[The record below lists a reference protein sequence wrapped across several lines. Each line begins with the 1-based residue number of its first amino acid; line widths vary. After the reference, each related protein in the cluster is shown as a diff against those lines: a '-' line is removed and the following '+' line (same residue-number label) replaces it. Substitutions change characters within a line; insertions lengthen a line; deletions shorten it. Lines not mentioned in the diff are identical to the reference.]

1 MGIFYANRSLNR
13 AFGIVDKLGL
23 RAYACTSLINRKS
36 LIRLQNSRN
45 HQNMT
50 VALKVRMILLSQIDT
65 YAPRWRTRLVY
76 AVLLSIFALA
86 VLPLNRASALEPI
99 ESPDQYSLPADM
111 NGVHFYL
118 ITVDVGDKVWDN
130 FGHTALRV
138 IDENT
143 NTDVVF
149 NWGVFRVNG
158 GPVSFSYNFFKGIMN
173 YELGTQSPGQEFA
186 KYRSQE
192 RSVWQDRINLT
203 NPQKGILYRRLLWNL
218 QPENIVYPYQYF
230 FDNCTTRVRDYLD
243 EAVSH
248 KISSET
254 SRYALPSMTFR
265 DQIQGHYESV
275 ALVGFSLDVLMNSNI
290 EEPLSQ
296 WSEMFLPLKLRE
308 RLYLVE
314 SDVAEDGVLNKLL
327 SDPQE
332 IMSFAPP
339 TVETAPYQIAFVGL
353 LVPVLMLLLM
363 LKKIPMSYFATHSR
377 IGLKFPSINYRLLG
391 LLGIVT
397 ALFSGTYGILMLGSW
412 FVSEH
417 LDLHHNINL
426 LLFWPTD
433 LLGLIVA
440 MRWLVFCKPWPMT
453 HNSTPFL
460 NYYMMAHLL
469 SMMAYAGVTFLQL
482 VDQST
487 MDIAVYVLPGFAL
500 STVLIWLVGFEPV
513 KPKKNSS
520 DLSLS
525 SRRKGS
531 LW

>member
-1 MGIFYANRSLNR
+1 MIFPYQT
-13 AFGIVDKLGL
+13 GT
-23 RAYACTSLINRKS
+23 C
-36 LIRLQNSRN
+36 
-45 HQNMT
+45 
-50 VALKVRMILLSQIDT
+50 
-65 YAPRWRTRLVY
+65 APRWRTRRVY
-76 AVLLSIFALA
+76 AAFLSVFAIIA
-86 VLPLNRASALEPI
+86 VTVLPFNRASALEPI

-111 NGVHFYL
+111 DGVHFYL
-118 ITVDVGDKVWDN
+118 ITVDVGNKVWDN

-149 NWGVFRVNG
+149 NWGVFRING

-173 YELGTQSPGQEFA
+173 YELGTQSPSQEFA
-186 KYRSQE
+186 MYRSQE

-203 NPQKGILYRRLLWNL
+203 NPQKEILYRRLLWNM
-218 QPENIVYPYQYF
+218 QPENIVYSYQYF
-230 FDNCTTRVRDYLD
+230 FDNCTTRVRDYLN
-243 EAVSH
+243 EAL
-248 KISSET
+248 SSTIATQT
-254 SRYALPSMTFR
+254 SSYDLPSLTFR
-265 DQIQGHYESV
+265 DQVKGHYESV

-290 EEPLSQ
+290 EESLSQ
-296 WSEMFLPLKLRE
+296 WDEMFLPLKLRE

-314 SDVAEDGVLNKLL
+314 SDVAEDGVRNKLL

-332 IMSFAPP
+332 VMLFAPP
-339 TVETAPYQIAFVGL
+339 KVETDPYQIVSVGL
-353 LVPVLMLLLM
+353 LAPVLMLLLM

-377 IGLKFPSINYRLLG
+377 IGLKLPSINYRLLG

-397 ALFSGTYGILMLGSW
+397 ALFSGIYGILMLGSW

-433 LLGLIVA
+433 LLLLIVA
-440 MRWLVFCKPWPMT
+440 MRWLVFCKPWRMT

-460 NYYMMAHLL
+460 NYYMLAHLL

-487 MDIAVYVLPGFAL
+487 MDIAVHVLPGFAL
-500 STVLIWLVGFEPV
+500 FTVLIWLVGFEPAIPEN
-513 KPKKNSS
+513 KFF
-520 DLSLS
+520 
-525 SRRKGS
+525 
-531 LW
+531 

>member
-1 MGIFYANRSLNR
+1 MRVYS
-13 AFGIVDKLGL
+13 AFLLILLALGL
-23 RAYACTSLINRKS
+23 T
-36 LIRLQNSRN
+36 
-45 HQNMT
+45 
-50 VALKVRMILLSQIDT
+50 
-65 YAPRWRTRLVY
+65 
-76 AVLLSIFALA
+76 IFP
-86 VLPLNRASALEPI
+86 VSRASALEPI
-99 ESPDQYSLPADM
+99 ESPDQYALPADM
-111 NGVHFYL
+111 DGVHFYL

-149 NWGVFRVNG
+149 NWGLFRING

-173 YELGTQSPGQEFA
+173 YELGTQSPSQEFA
-186 KYRSQE
+186 MYRSQE
-192 RSVWQDRINLT
+192 RSVWQDKINLT
-203 NPQKGILYRRLLWNL
+203 NPQKEILYRRLLWNL

-230 FDNCTTRVRDYLD
+230 FDNCTTRVRDYLN
-243 EAVSH
+243 EAL
-248 KISSET
+248 SSRITAQT
-254 SRYALPSMTFR
+254 SNYDLPTLTFR
-265 DQIQGHYESV
+265 DQVQGHYESV
-275 ALVGFSLDVLMNSNI
+275 ALIGFSLDVLMNSNI
-290 EEPLSQ
+290 EAPLSQ
-296 WSEMFLPLKLRE
+296 WDEMFLPLKLRE
-308 RLYLVE
+308 RLYLIE
-314 SDVAEDGVLNKLL
+314 SDVAENGVRNKLL

-332 IMSFAPP
+332 IMLFAPP
-339 TVETAPYQIAFVGL
+339 TVETDPYQIASVGL
-353 LVPVLMLLLM
+353 LAPVLMLLLM

-397 ALFSGTYGILMLGSW
+397 ALFSGIYGILMLGSW
-412 FVSEH
+412 FVSQH

-482 VDQST
+482 IEQST

-500 STVLIWLVGFEPV
+500 FTVLIWLVGFEPA
-513 KPKKNSS
+513 KPKNKFF
-520 DLSLS
+520 
-525 SRRKGS
+525 
-531 LW
+531 

>member
-1 MGIFYANRSLNR
+1 MIFP
-13 AFGIVDKLGL
+13 
-23 RAYACTSLINRKS
+23 
-36 LIRLQNSRN
+36 
-45 HQNMT
+45 
-50 VALKVRMILLSQIDT
+50 SQT
-65 YAPRWRTRLVY
+65 GTCAPRRRTRRVY
-76 AVLLSIFALA
+76 AAFLSVLAIIAVT
-86 VLPLNRASALEPI
+86 VLPFNRASALEPI

-111 NGVHFYL
+111 DGVHFYL
-118 ITVDVGDKVWDN
+118 ITVDVGNKVWDN

-149 NWGVFRVNG
+149 NWGVFRING

-173 YELGTQSPGQEFA
+173 YELGTQSPSQEFA
-186 KYRSQE
+186 MYRSQE

-203 NPQKGILYRRLLWNL
+203 NPQKEILYRRLLWNME
-218 QPENIVYPYQYF
+218 PENIVYPYQYF
-230 FDNCTTRVRDYLD
+230 FDNCTTRVRDYLN
-243 EAVSH
+243 EALSNT
-248 KISSET
+248 IATQTSS
-254 SRYALPSMTFR
+254 YDLPSLTFR
-265 DQIQGHYESV
+265 DQVKGHYESV

-296 WSEMFLPLKLRE
+296 WDEMFLPLKLRE

-314 SDVAEDGVLNKLL
+314 SDVAEDGVRNKLL

-332 IMSFAPP
+332 VMLFAPAK
-339 TVETAPYQIAFVGL
+339 VERDPYQIASVGL
-353 LVPVLMLLLM
+353 LAPVLMLLMM

-391 LLGIVT
+391 LLGVVT
-397 ALFSGTYGILMLGSW
+397 ALFSGIYGILMLGSW

-433 LLGLIVA
+433 LLVLIAA

-453 HNSTPFL
+453 HNTTPFL

-469 SMMAYAGVTFLQL
+469 SMMAYAAVTFLQL

-487 MDIAVYVLPGFAL
+487 MDIAVHVLPGFAL
-500 STVLIWLVGFEPV
+500 FTVLIWLVGFEPAMPEN
-513 KPKKNSS
+513 KFF
-520 DLSLS
+520 
-525 SRRKGS
+525 
-531 LW
+531 